1 MKHLKFRFAQSADIT
16 KLVDLINSAYRQ
28 QHGNSW
34 TSEAEI
40 VTGQRIN
47 ASQLEHALFQDH
59 FQLWIAL
66 QDEQIVACIGLTF
79 NLYNVEIGT
88 FCITPHFQNQGI
100 GKQVL
105 DYAEQCVRQSDIS
118 KYTKHRRLNN
128 FVMWVLNVRTEL
140 IAYYERRGYV
150 QTGVIDNYPLDADV
164 GKPIVDLHLIEMRK
178 AIYE

>member
-1 MKHLKFRFAQSADIT
+1 MNPLKFKLAQQTDIP
-16 KLVDLINSAYRQ
+16 KLVDLINAAYRQ

-47 ASQLEHALFQDH
+47 TAQLEHALSQDNV
-59 FQLWIAL
+59 QLWTAI
-66 QDEQIVACIGLTF
+66 QDGEIVACIGLTF
-79 NLYNVEIGT
+79 NEHDVEIGT
-88 FCITPHFQNQGI
+88 FCIAPHLQNQGI

-105 DYAEQCVRQSDIS
+105 DFAENYVRQQIS
-118 KYTKHRRLNN
+118 LKHQHLND

-150 QTGVIDNYPLDADV
+150 QTGMIDDYPLGADV
-164 GKPIVDLHLIEMRK
+164 GKPIVDCI
-178 AIYE
+178 

>member
-47 ASQLEHALFQDH
+47 ASQLEHALSQDH

-79 NLYNVEIGT
+79 NLYDVEIGT

-105 DYAEQCVRQSDIS
+105 DFAENYVRQKI
-118 KYTKHRRLNN
+118 RLEHQHLND
-128 FVMWVLNVRTEL
+128 FVMWVLSARTEL

-150 QTGVIDNYPLDADV
+150 QTGSVDDYPLNADV
-164 GKPIVDLHLIEMRK
+164 GRPMIDLHLIEMRK